1 MEIDEK
7 RIKVRWIIVFVI
19 LGILAAYILFIY
31 GKLSFTPVEKNVIN
45 SVKVER
51 GSILDSSGKPLA
63 LSTSFYHVGVKKSAI
78 ENYKSKVVSCLALPL
93 KMTREELLSI
103 IDNATSDFVYLKK
116 RISESDYEYAK
127 YVLKQNNL
135 NYLVS
140 FDEVIGRVYPENA
153 LASQVIGFMGD
164 AGIGLSG
171 MEYSMQSVLAPEL
184 QPVDSRFT
192 PSSRQRST
200 RKFSAINASK

>member
-63 LSTSFYHVGVKKSAI
+63 LSTSFYHVGDRKS
-78 ENYKSKVVSCLALPL
+78 VV
-93 KMTREELLSI
+93 
-103 IDNATSDFVYLKK
+103 
-116 RISESDYEYAK
+116 
-127 YVLKQNNL
+127 
-135 NYLVS
+135 
-140 FDEVIGRVYPENA
+140 
-153 LASQVIGFMGD
+153 
-164 AGIGLSG
+164 
-171 MEYSMQSVLAPEL
+171 
-184 QPVDSRFT
+184 
-192 PSSRQRST
+192 
-200 RKFSAINASK
+200 